1 MRIEWEAGK
10 GFFSVEAVLI
20 KGMCM
25 NIPWEGRGVDKKNS
39 LLYLHRNNGFSIHT
53 CGEIKESMLTF
64 EGGGK

>member
-1 MRIEWEAGK
+1 M
-10 GFFSVEAVLI
+10 EAVLI

-64 EGGGK
+64 EDGGK